1 MKRKSLFT
9 ICTAAAVA
17 LSSCTGMLMSTDFGI
32 DDYGPNN
39 WYWSPYNGY
48 YDGPG
53 AWMGPSWNTPPP
65 PRPTPVRPAPTPTPP
80 PSNGANRPNTTPTR
94 PSQSPTNP
102 PASQRPGNMGQAPS
116 QSNTQRPGNTPSQSP
131 ASTNTNGS
139 SGTHRGR

>member
-1 MKRKSLFT
+1 MIDMKRKSLFT
-9 ICTAAAVA
+9 ICIAAVVA

-32 DDYGPNN
+32 DDYGPANN

-65 PRPTPVRPAPTPTPP
+65 PPRPAPVRPAPSKPSPSQP
-80 PSNGANRPNTTPTR
+80 PSNGSNRPNTSPSR

-116 QSNTQRPGNTPSQSP
+116 QGSSSSST
-131 ASTNTNGS
+131 TNTNGS
-139 SGTHRGR
+139 SSTHRGR